1 MRFAGEAMA
10 PQPEDQGAVAYS
22 PQEKAEDK
30 MILKF
35 LQEGGAG
42 RGENI
47 DKQIQQLINKISGVG
62 VRGV

>member
-1 MRFAGEAMA
+1 
-10 PQPEDQGAVAYS
+10 
-22 PQEKAEDK
+22 